1 VRASRLVQLLGLLQ
15 SRGRMTAR
23 QLAAEL
29 EVSQRTVLRDIEALS
44 SAGIPVYPTRGQ
56 NGGFQLIEGFS
67 SDLPA
72 VRRPTSRPAAPV
84 ARATI
89 ALSPRGRR
97 LAVLLGRPAGM
108 RIRRGQ
114 SARLAGRPEWVK
126 ASIAVDSPEAT
137 VLDLLA
143 LGAEAELLDPPDLR
157 DLVRDTALRVARLH
171 DLPHRW
177 HGDGP
182 RRPSSCR
189 WRGGCSS

>member
-1 VRASRLVQLLGLLQ
+1 MRASRLVQLLGLLQ
-15 SRGRMTAR
+15 TRGRMTAR

-29 EVSQRTVLRDIEALS
+29 EVSQRTVLRDIEALG

-56 NGGFQLIEGFS
+56 AGGFQLIEGFS

-72 VRRPTSRPAAPV
+72 VRMPPPRPAGQV

-89 ALSPRGRR
+89 LLSPRGRR

-114 SARLAGRPEWVK
+114 PALTAGRPGWVR
-126 ASIAVDSPEAT
+126 ASIPVDSPEAT
-137 VLDLLA
+137 VLDVLA

-157 DLVRDTALRVARLH
+157 ELVRETALLVARLH
-171 DLPHRW
+171 
-177 HGDGP
+177 GSGE
-182 RRPSSCR
+182 
-189 WRGGCSS
+189 